1 MPGIAGIIRKQL
13 YDGVEQDLGLMVES
27 MKHEANYV
35 SGQYT
40 SAKLGIALGW
50 TSHPWSLS
58 HCMPLVSP
66 DGRFVLV
73 ATGECFPDP
82 DGTEPTRDAGTPEA
96 NSRDLLR
103 LCRED
108 GDKFLAR
115 LNGWF
120 SGIVIDLAA
129 GKATLFNDRYAMSRV
144 YFYEGKEEFVFASE
158 AKAILRIRP
167 VVREIDPT
175 SLAMYLRFLCV
186 TGNRSLFKD
195 ISLLPPASSW
205 IFEAH
210 STPRKQSYF
219 DFAQWEKQQPLAH
232 DEFFEEF
239 ESTASRVIPPYR
251 GGTEPVAMSLTAGL
265 DTRAILAAAAKQDQP
280 LPCYTFGGLW
290 GETFDIQMARKLAEI
305 CNQSHAVIRID
316 EKFLRGFSEYAQKN
330 VYISDGTHDAFGA
343 HDVYFNEIAKNIAPV
358 RLTGK
363 FGSEVVRSKRL
374 IPNVDFPKYL
384 MQPSFAPLLDEVLT
398 IATHGKMSNSLTRAV
413 TEDIPWYE
421 YGRVSVEQSALT
433 LRTPYMDNALVKLM
447 YRAPEGV
454 RLSRELQV
462 RYIKDQ
468 FPELANVP
476 TDMGKPRKNGEPPGK
491 LAHGFYWALAKAEY
505 IYLYS
510 MPHSLTWV
518 DRKLRWLHP
527 ERALVG
533 RQKFEAYRI
542 WTTTYFA
549 ESIREILLNP
559 QARCSEF
566 FDKAWVRKVVE
577 RHTAGT
583 HNYLYELNRMLTVEL
598 IYSTL
603 LKV

>member
-1 MPGIAGIIRKQL
+1 M
-13 YDGVEQDLGLMVES
+13 
-27 MKHEANYV
+27 
-35 SGQYT
+35 
-40 SAKLGIALGW
+40 
-50 TSHPWSLS
+50 
-58 HCMPLVSP
+58 
-66 DGRFVLV
+66 
-73 ATGECFPDP
+73 
-82 DGTEPTRDAGTPEA
+82 
-96 NSRDLLR
+96 
-103 LCRED
+103 
-108 GDKFLAR
+108 
-115 LNGWF
+115 
-120 SGIVIDLAA
+120 VIDLARR
-129 GKATLFNDRYAMSRV
+129 KATLFNDRYGMSRV
-144 YFYEGKEEFVFASE
+144 YFHEGKDEFLFASE

-167 VVREIDPT
+167 AVREIDAT
-175 SLAMYLRFLCV
+175 SLAMYLRFSCV
-186 TGNRSLFKD
+186 TGNRSLFKN
-195 ISLLPPASSW
+195 ISLLPPASAW
-205 IFEAH
+205 TFEAD

-219 DFAQWEKQQPLAH
+219 DFAQWEKQETLPH
-232 DEFFEEF
+232 DAFFEEF
-239 ESTASRVIPPYR
+239 DNTASRVIPPYR

-265 DTRAILAAAAKQDQP
+265 DTRAILAAAAKQDRP

-305 CNQSHAVIRID
+305 CNQSHTTFRID
-316 EKFLRGFSEYAQKN
+316 EKFLRGFSEYARKN

-343 HDVYFNEIAKNIAPV
+343 HDVYFNNIAKDIAPI

-374 IPNVDFPKYL
+374 IPNIDFPRHL
-384 MQPSFAPLLDEVLT
+384 LQQSFAPLLDDVLK
-398 IATHGKMSNSLTRAV
+398 IATHGKISNTLTRAV

-421 YGRVSVEQSALT
+421 YGRVAVEQSAIT
-433 LRTPYMDNALVKLM
+433 LRTPYMDNDLVKLM

-462 RYIKDQ
+462 KYIKKE
-468 FPELANVP
+468 FPELSNVP
-476 TDMGKPRKNGEPPGK
+476 TDMGKLGKNGEPPGK
-491 LAHGFYWALAKAEY
+491 LAHSFYWALAKAEY

-527 ERALVG
+527 ERAIVG

-549 ESIREILLNP
+549 ESIRETLLNP

-566 FDKAWVRKVVE
+566 FERDWIRKVVE